1 MFPTVTYSMMGVGS
15 VAKSSSTTSDLV
27 DTDGKEKRLMRRSE
41 VEGEGEGQG
50 EGWGVVS
57 VLPRSRLWR

>member
-27 DTDGKEKRLMRRSE
+27 DTDGKEKRLMRQSE
-41 VEGEGEGQG
+41 EEAEGQG
-50 EGWGVVS
+50 QEGGQCLTS
-57 VLPRSRLWR
+57 

>member
-27 DTDGKEKRLMRRSE
+27 ETDGKEKRLMRLSE
-41 VEGEGEGQG
+41 AEAAGEAK
-50 EGWGVVS
+50 GVVS